1 VFEASLKRHTE
12 REEEK
17 EEAARRKIEKFPFIF
32 LVMNDCAKLVTIQE
46 IKLSFSRTQ

>member
-12 REEEK
+12 REEE
-17 EEAARRKIEKFPFIF
+17 EAGVVRRKIEKFPFIF
-32 LVMNDCAKLVTIQE
+32 LVMNDCKKLVTIQE